1 VAVAKYA
8 NRRRLFIEDARRN
21 GLYLRTTWHPE
32 ARQFVI
38 STWNDDVCTGAV
50 RVPVAEVA
58 QLIGLLADGLAD
70 VAAVPPQAPDASRRR
85 RMSLLDRMWAWLCGR
100 KRVENVPPSAVVTL
114 RTLKS
119 AEPPIGAVRARRAHG
134 TLGA

>member
-1 VAVAKYA
+1 MAMAEFA
-8 NRRRLFIEDARRN
+8 TRRRLFIEDARRN

-70 VAAVPPQAPDASRRR
+70 VAAVPPQAPDASRTR
-85 RMSLLDRMWAWLCGR
+85 RMSLLDRTWAWLRGR
-100 KRVENVPPSAVVTL
+100 KRVEHVPPSAVVTL
-114 RTLKS
+114 RTRKS
-119 AEPPIGAVRARRAHG
+119 A
-134 TLGA
+134 

>member
-1 VAVAKYA
+1 VAVSEFAD
-8 NRRRLFIEDARRN
+8 RRRLFIEDARRN

-32 ARQFVI
+32 AGQFVI

-70 VAAVPPQAPDASRRR
+70 VAAVPPQAPDASRTR
-85 RMSLLDRMWAWLCGR
+85 RMSLLDRMLAWLRGR
-100 KRVENVPPSAVVTL
+100 RRVENAPPSAVVTL
-114 RTLKS
+114 RTRKS
-119 AEPPIGAVRARRAHG
+119 A
-134 TLGA
+134 

>member
-1 VAVAKYA
+1 VAVSEFAT
-8 NRRRLFIEDARRN
+8 RRRLFIEDARRN

-70 VAAVPPQAPDASRRR
+70 VAAVPPQA
-85 RMSLLDRMWAWLCGR
+85 WLRGR
-100 KRVENVPPSAVVTL
+100 KRVEHVSPSAVVTL
-114 RTLKS
+114 RTRKS
-119 AEPPIGAVRARRAHG
+119 A
-134 TLGA
+134 